1 MCRLCFIYNSV
12 NVSQSTGP
20 HIFHLP
26 VFIPQV
32 LHCAAVTH
40 PSTNIIL
47 YCLSSLIDIMIFPY
61 TLSLIHFETDM
72 LQIFHIQ
79 INTNNFYQAFNCRNL
94 PSFRGKMLYF
104 KYTLLNIKI
113 VCTLTTKILLDI
125 KSSDITGVVAIYLGA
140 YYYSCELYPCLQFSS
155 SPKTR
160 QKAVNHKR
168 NFPESM
174 GIFLGYRHT

>member
-12 NVSQSTGP
+12 NVR
-20 HIFHLP
+20 
-26 VFIPQV
+26 
-32 LHCAAVTH
+32 
-40 PSTNIIL
+40 
-47 YCLSSLIDIMIFPY
+47 MIFPY

-79 INTNNFYQAFNCRNL
+79 INKIIFIKLSIAGICRAFREKCYILNILCR
-94 PSFRGKMLYF
+94 
-104 KYTLLNIKI
+104 LLNIKI

-160 QKAVNHKR
+160 QKAVHHKR
-168 NFPESM
+168 KFPEST